1 MQRTIRIQL
10 APSPAQADALAQT
23 SRQFTAV
30 FNAVCAYG
38 WQHNQKNGI
47 ELHRALYY
55 PLKAEYPA
63 LVSDLHVQARVK
75 ATEAVKSA
83 LTQRQKYQREP
94 TSRKVSQLHS
104 LACPPRYNAHTYRV
118 DWQSQT
124 VRLSLIGG

>member
-10 APSPAQADALAQT
+10 DSSPAQAAALTET

-38 WQHNQKNGI
+38 WQQNQKNGI

-63 LVSDLHVQARVK
+63 LVSDLHIQARVK

-83 LTQRQKYQREP
+83 LALRRKYAREQID
-94 TSRKVSQLHS
+94 RKVSMPQ
-104 LACPPRYNAHTYRV
+104 
-118 DWQSQT
+118 
-124 VRLSLIGG
+124 

>member
-10 APSPAQADALAQT
+10 EPSPAQAAVLAET

-38 WQHNQKNGI
+38 WQQNEKNGI

-63 LVSDLHVQARVK
+63 LVSDLHVQARVGYPLGANRSGQK
-75 ATEAVKSA
+75 RAGPASDVCASA
-83 LTQRQKYQREP
+83 
-94 TSRKVSQLHS
+94 
-104 LACPPRYNAHTYRV
+104 
-118 DWQSQT
+118 D
-124 VRLSLIGG
+124 